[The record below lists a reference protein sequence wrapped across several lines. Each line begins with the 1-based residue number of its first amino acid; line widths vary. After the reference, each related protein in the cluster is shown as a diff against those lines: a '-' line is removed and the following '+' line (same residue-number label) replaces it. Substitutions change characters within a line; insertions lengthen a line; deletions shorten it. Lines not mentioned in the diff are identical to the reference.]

1 MPTSSIATHTPPTP
15 ASADLV
21 EHARLM
27 PIDGLTRA
35 CQEETDRYLRGEA
48 HADVFGLELF
58 RRAVCGSDCLAWD
71 GLVTLYRPLVLAN
84 LRRHPAWAARCEKD
98 DNYWVTRTFQRFLM
112 AVKPHRLPW
121 FPTLSSL
128 LAYLKLCAHSV
139 LLDEV
144 RAAHASRLS
153 SLEEV
158 PQELA
163 VYHDVANE
171 VVDELSRRT
180 LWEAV
185 MAELHGGKER
195 VVACLSWIRWM
206 KPVEIYASHPELFDG
221 VAEVYRI
228 KRNVLERLRRSERL
242 MAVLN

>member
-1 MPTSSIATHTPPTP
+1 MPTSSIATHSRPVP

-21 EHARLM
+21 AHALHM
-27 PIDGLTRA
+27 PIDQLIRA
-35 CQEETDRYLRGEA
+35 CQEETERYLRGEA

-58 RRAVCGSDCLAWD
+58 KRAVCGGDSMAWD
-71 GLVTLYRPLVLAN
+71 GLVLQYRPLVLSN

-98 DNYWVTRTFQRFLM
+98 DDYWVTRTFQRFLM
-112 AVKPHRLPW
+112 AVKPGRLPW

-128 LAYLKLCAHSV
+128 LAYLKMCAHSV

-153 SLEEV
+153 SLDDV
-158 PQELA
+158 PQGLA
-163 VYHDVANE
+163 VYHDVAND
-171 VVDELSRRT
+171 VVDEISGRI

-206 KPVEIYASHPELFDG
+206 KPVEIYETHPELFEG

-242 MAVLN
+242 MAVVN